1 MGCKPSYSGS
11 RLNMDCLAC
20 GLGLGTNA
28 CIKSHFRTISFLPKL
43 WKTMRYEEFN
53 AIELDEEKTKIFT
66 EYIAVIKQ
74 LERLL
79 LDPKIYGHPSDDFYT
94 QRRQILKEFYETAFQ
109 NPALAVKILESYSEP
124 VHSKSFFLESQEE
137 FFSWRDGIVDAFKKT
152 KLYNLSLQQP
162 DLRKIFLSLLGLA
175 PTPFSESFIRKIPSN
190 AKLVEGGS
198 YNLNFGINVEIYFLE
213 GKDTYLYVQHNPLI
227 ENLSEELTQML
238 RETIELELKKL
249 KENVDY
255 KSYYDEK
262 FNEFRQ
268 HFLDLCSL
276 KGYDVKPDVIVA
288 MAREAANWTAGLGS
302 PIENMALDAKN
313 ITDIYIDSQNS
324 AIYIEHQKFG
334 LCHTLW
340 QYDKE
345 SLERAFLN
353 ILSSLEGRR
362 RFDEQ
367 NPVID
372 VMLTRL
378 SMRCH
383 LQRPPATFGDL
394 QAALRIMKAEPF
406 TYPEYLSYKSFTPFF
421 AGYDDLMVSL
431 GFSEAVLGL
440 KGVGKTAFTSAKIAA
455 IGPKKRILPIE
466 DIEEIPVNA
475 YRKYGFHIGA
485 IRVSS
490 SDRDDVIPSSNE
502 LDLISMTNA
511 ALRMGDACV
520 IINEIRSRTAIQGVI
535 NILNTQPGI
544 FLLYNLHAQSLK
556 DIQDRLELVFGIPS
570 SAMFSTDRYTFLK
583 KVYFDG
589 RQVYRL
595 VGYQFE
601 SDLEK
606 RDFVNVFNFI
616 RGKSIDDSFL
626 ECLFCKNKE
635 ASAKDLHNASLE
647 KISKELKLNFIP
659 PALKRRSE
667 ETNISVNNYIMYAFF
682 KGKLYDLIY
691 KAYLKHN
698 IEALLKLD
706 FVLKCNDFANRFIWP
721 ILNKEDNINW
731 AEVDAKLLESF
742 NLLLE
747 KELNMLEAELKKTK
761 TAEKKSSKKN

>member
-1 MGCKPSYSGS
+1 MGCKPYYSGN
-11 RLNMDCLAC
+11 RLNLDCLSC

-28 CIKSHFRTISFLPKL
+28 CIKSHLKTISFLTKP

-66 EYIAVIKQ
+66 EYIGVVRQ

-79 LDPKIYGHPSDDFYT
+79 LDQKIYGHPSDDFHN
-94 QRRQILKEFYETAFQ
+94 QRRQILKEFYETLFQ
-109 NPALAVKILESYSEP
+109 NPALAVKILEDYSEP
-124 VHSKSFFLESQEE
+124 QHTKSFYLQSQEE
-137 FFSWRDGIVDAFKKT
+137 FFAWKEGILDAFKKT
-152 KLYNLSLQQP
+152 KMYKLSLEQN
-162 DLRKIFLSLLGLA
+162 DLRKLFLSILGLA
-175 PTPFSESFIRKIPSN
+175 PTPFSEAFVRTIPPN
-190 AKLVEGGS
+190 AKEVEGGKYS
-198 YNLNFGINVEIYFLE
+198 LDFGINVEIYFLE
-213 GKDTYLYVQHNPLI
+213 GKDTYLYVQKNPII
-227 ENLSEELTQML
+227 ENLSEPLTQML
-238 RETIELELKKL
+238 KETIEIELKKL

-268 HFLDLCSL
+268 HFLDLCSI
-276 KGYDVKPDVIVA
+276 KGYSVDSQTVVA
-288 MAREAANWTAGLGS
+288 MAREAANWVAGLGS
-302 PIENMALDAKN
+302 PIENIALDSKN

-324 AIYIEHQKFG
+324 AIYLEHQKFG

-345 SLERAFLN
+345 ALERAFLN
-353 ILSSLEGRR
+353 IVSSLEGRR

-367 NPVID
+367 NPVVD

-394 QAALRIMKAEPF
+394 QAALRIMKQEPF
-406 TYPEYLSYKSFTPFF
+406 TYPEYLSYKSLTPFF
-421 AGYDDLMVSL
+421 AGYDDLMISL

-475 YRKYGFHIGA
+475 YRKHGFHIGA
-485 IRVSS
+485 IRVSP
-490 SDRDDVIPSSNE
+490 SDRDDVIQTSNE
-502 LDLISMTNA
+502 LDLVSMTNA

-535 NILNTQPGI
+535 NMLNTQPGI
-544 FLLYNLHAQSLK
+544 FLLYNLHAQSIK
-556 DIQDRLELVFGIPS
+556 DIQDRLELVFGIPA

-583 KVYFDG
+583 KVNFEG
-589 RQVYRL
+589 REVFRL

-606 RDFVNVFNFI
+606 REFVSVFNFV
-616 RGKSIDDSFL
+616 RGKTINDSVL

-635 ASAKDLHNASLE
+635 ASSRDLYNISLE
-647 KISKELKLNFIP
+647 KLSKELNLAFVP
-659 PALKRRSE
+659 PALKRRAE
-667 ETNISVNNYIMYAFF
+667 ETNIPINNYIMYAFF

-691 KAYLKHN
+691 KSFLKYKN
-698 IEALLKLD
+698 DSILKLD
-706 FVLKCNDFANRFIWP
+706 FVLKCNDFANRLIWP
-721 ILNKEDNINW
+721 IISKEENINW
-731 AEVDAKLLESF
+731 ADIDKTLVESF
-742 NLLLE
+742 DLLLE
-747 KELNMLEAELKKTK
+747 RELKVWEEEQIKTG
-761 TAEKKSSKKN
+761 KKQRKNN